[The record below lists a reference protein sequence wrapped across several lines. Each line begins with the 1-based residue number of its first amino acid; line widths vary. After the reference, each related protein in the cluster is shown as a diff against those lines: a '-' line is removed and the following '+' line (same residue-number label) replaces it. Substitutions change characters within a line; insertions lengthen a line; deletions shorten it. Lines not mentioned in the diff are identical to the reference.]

1 MNSFSVSIYTLTW
14 RKVCDYELNK
24 IMVDAQENRTLNGF
38 ILDLLT
44 AINSL
49 CACNLVGFDFV
60 LIRFV
65 GWGSYVV

>member
-14 RKVCDYELNK
+14 RKVCEYELNE

-44 AINSL
+44 AINR
-49 CACNLVGFDFV
+49 VFV
-60 LIRFV
+60 SAI
-65 GWGSYVV
+65 

>member
-14 RKVCDYELNK
+14 TKLCDYELNK

-44 AINSL
+44 AINR
-49 CACNLVGFDFV
+49 VFV
-60 LIRFV
+60 PAN
-65 GWGSYVV
+65 

>member
-14 RKVCDYELNK
+14 RKVCEYELNE

-44 AINSL
+44 AINR
-49 CACNLVGFDFV
+49 VFV
-60 LIRFV
+60 PAIQWGLILF
-65 GWGSYVV
+65 

>member
-49 CACNLVGFDFV
+49 YACNLVGFDFV

>member
-14 RKVCDYELNK
+14 TKLCDYELNK

-44 AINSL
+44 AINR
-49 CACNLVGFDFV
+49 VFV
-60 LIRFV
+60 PANQWGLILF
-65 GWGSYVV
+65 

>member
-65 GWGSYVV
+65 G

>member
-49 CACNLVGFDFV
+49 CAFNLVGFDFF